1 MLRIV
6 VRPLS
11 QQALAGASTPT
22 YAGQG
27 ECIPW
32 VYYDTQSY
40 TSAGTAGPIAYF
52 QSVQSDKT
60 LGNIDQGG
68 QLPAGYYFQIN
79 SFQLDW
85 FGLPSNQT
93 AAAATTAPVG
103 SGNDLFIIFFTAR
116 ALFQFVIS
124 SKLYVQVPATYLHAS
139 GYPVVVTAGA
149 YAAATQDQFVGN
161 SYPDG
166 DYYIGNNIVIPPQ
179 QAFNASLIFAGAN
192 AISATTNI
200 RIGMAG
206 ALTRRVL

>member
-1 MLRIV
+1 MLRIT
-6 VRPLS
+6 VRPLT
-11 QQALAGASTPT
+11 QQQLAGSSTPT

-32 VYYDTQSY
+32 VYFDSISY
-40 TSAGTAGPIAYF
+40 AAAGTAGPLAFF

-79 SFQLDW
+79 SYQLDW

-103 SGNDLFIIFFTAR
+103 SGNDLFILFYTAR

-139 GYPVVVTAGA
+139 GGPVVVLGGA
-149 YAAATQDQFVGN
+149 FAAATQDQFVTN

-166 DYYIGNNIVIPPQ
+166 DYYVGNNITIPPQ
-179 QAFNASLIFAGAN
+179 QSFAASLIFAGAN
-192 AISATTNI
+192 AISAATLI

>member
-11 QQALAGASTPT
+11 QAALAGASTPT

-32 VYYDTQSY
+32 VYFDTQTY
-40 TSAGTAGPIAYF
+40 TSTGVTSLTFF
-52 QSVQSDKT
+52 QTVQSDKT

-68 QLPAGYYFQIN
+68 QLPAGYYLQIN
-79 SFQLDW
+79 SFQCDW
-85 FGLPSNQT
+85 FGLPTNNT

-103 SGNDLFIIFFTAR
+103 SANDLYILFYTAR
-116 ALFQFVIS
+116 AVFQFTIS
-124 SKLYVQVPATYLHAS
+124 SKLYVQVPLTYLHES
-139 GYPVVVTAGA
+139 GGPVVVTQGV
-149 YAAATQDQFVGN
+149 YVSPTQVQFVN
-161 SYPDG
+161 NAYPDG

-179 QAFNASLIFAGAN
+179 QAFNASIIFAGSN
-192 AISATTNI
+192 AISVTTNI